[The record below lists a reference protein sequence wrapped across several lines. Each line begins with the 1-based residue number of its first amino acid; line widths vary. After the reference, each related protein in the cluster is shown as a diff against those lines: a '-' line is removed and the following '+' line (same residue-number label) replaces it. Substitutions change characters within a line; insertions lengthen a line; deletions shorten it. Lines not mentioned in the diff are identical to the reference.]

1 MAELPTFLIDGQDV
15 PMDKLR
21 AFLARLSGQASA
33 ALLNTV
39 DGAKPFATLAAA
51 QAAPAVTA
59 GAQARVFNDA
69 TAANNGLYVNKTGAV
84 GGYVLDAAFYGA
96 VANVLN
102 PLVQRADDASAAAA
116 AVAAALSGVP
126 VGLPIGGNENE
137 INAPTVPTPDVG
149 GKFDIL
155 IAKTNTSA
163 TFLTAGGLRRQ
174 VVNAGAA
181 PVGAGSV
188 VAGQIASFELSG
200 GGGFVLTKSRA
211 AGPEKI
217 VSGTDG
223 SAFVDKPFGDIT
235 YAANGTR
242 TIAQIERYVVVPGS
256 SNAHPDY
263 VGATRL
269 PANVAA
275 AALNEFSAGDG
286 ILFKGETVA
295 EPGAPFVTIAA
306 QLAKSTSYAAGTAKW
321 VLPCYG
327 MNECRTIFYNAQG
340 GVKAQLAA
348 ARAQV
353 IACRAVGVE
362 MALNTI
368 FPPDLRASD
377 VSLDPQFFAD
387 ATVYNSS
394 TGAKGT
400 TTDQDYP
407 VKRAAPVNPESQMVP
422 AASKALTPAR
432 AWTSTGVK
440 RRGYRRI
447 WDWNRRIRRLAAELD
462 CVLLDYFACTYRNI
476 IEMVPDL
483 GTGLDLFY
491 NKANPLH
498 PLDALY
504 DAGVTPV
511 IREWALAVAQGRT
524 DQKVFRGE
532 SQGMLAL
539 PLLGQGELGSAVAN
553 NGKLA
558 RISYEGSDAL
568 VVAQGGAWRAL
579 QTGGAL
585 KVSFSFANGPMPAG
599 ATLARPAG
607 TASRIN
613 SALMIDYTTG
623 ADIARFDFDPNAN
636 VVGGLLI
643 EPNRT
648 NTHIQSEV
656 NQTGWIRE
664 QASLT
669 PNALIQQIGAPNLTK
684 LAASTG
690 VVAGSV
696 IRVYQQANDNDP
708 AKTYTKSYYCKRG
721 TDGYKYLWLTR
732 DGGDTVC
739 FNMDTGL
746 FESVGPG
753 ITASAKAL
761 PNGVYRVSL
770 RVKGANIGGNNSFF
784 WLSDR
789 PNALS
794 VGSATP
800 EGTFCYVG
808 GAQCEEAMWAS
819 SYIPTTTTALTR
831 PADTLTLD
839 WGSLGVPD
847 STITARYTF
856 DDGSTQ
862 DVATV
867 VASGKSAVAGGAL
880 NRFCIRRVEL
890 VTA

>member
-39 DGAKPFATLAAA
+39 DGATPFPTLAAA
-51 QAAPAVTA
+51 QAAPAVAA
-59 GAQARVFNDA
+59 GRQARVFNDA

-126 VGLPIGGNENE
+126 VGLPIGGNEND
-137 INAPTVPTPDVG
+137 INAPTVPTPAVG

-155 IAKTNTSA
+155 IAKTNTGA

-174 VVNAGAA
+174 VVNSGAA
-181 PVGAGSV
+181 PVGADSV
-188 VAGQIASFELSG
+188 VAGQIASFELSD
-200 GGGFVLTKSRA
+200 GGGFVLAKSRA

-217 VSGTDG
+217 VSATDD
-223 SAFVDKPFGDIT
+223 SAFVDNPYGDIT

-242 TIAQIERYVVVPGS
+242 TIARIERYVVVPGS

-269 PANVAA
+269 PAVVAA

-340 GVKAQLAA
+340 GVKAQIAA

-353 IACRAVGVE
+353 IACRAIGVE

-387 ATVYNSS
+387 ATVYNST

-400 TTDQDYP
+400 TTAQDYP
-407 VKRAAPVNPESQMVP
+407 VPRAAPVNPESQMVP

-462 CVLLDYFACTYRNI
+462 CVLLDYFACTYRNV

-483 GTGLDLFY
+483 GAGLDLFY

-532 SQGMLAL
+532 SNGMLAL
-539 PLLGQGELGSAVAN
+539 PLLGQSDLGSAVVN

-558 RISYEGSDAL
+558 RISYEGSEAL
-568 VVAQGGAWRAL
+568 VVAQGNAWRSL
-579 QTGGAL
+579 T
-585 KVSFSFANGPMPAG
+585 VSGPLPIAFSFATGSMPAG
-599 ATLARPAG
+599 ASLTRAAGSWSYTGPDKVMLFG
-607 TASRIN
+607 TA
-613 SALMIDYTTG
+613 
-623 ADIARFDFDPNAN
+623 AN
-636 VVGGLLI
+636 VARLDYQPVTGVARGLLL
-643 EPNRT
+643 EPE
-648 NTHIQSEV
+648 SK
-656 NQTGWIRE
+656 
-664 QASLT
+664 
-669 PNALIQQIGAPNLTK
+669 NL
-684 LAASTG
+684 
-690 VVAGSV
+690 
-696 IRVYQQANDNDP
+696 Q
-708 AKTYTKSYYCKRG
+708 
-721 TDGYKYLWLTR
+721 
-732 DGGDTVC
+732 
-739 FNMDTGL
+739 
-746 FESVGPG
+746 
-753 ITASAKAL
+753 
-761 PNGVYRVSL
+761 
-770 RVKGANIGGNNSFF
+770 
-784 WLSDR
+784 
-789 PNALS
+789 
-794 VGSATP
+794 VGSAVIDSPNFRIYGDRTAGANGPNGAATARFKRNSANTNGRVFDQYPSDYGGGDNVQRAMSVYVRNIDAAVIEVMEVAATKGVRLTTSTGAVTATGGSTAFQEVGAGSMTRIGFAAIKANGFGYWVAYIDPASTSPLTTAEFGLVQIEARTTP
-800 EGTFCYVG
+800 T
-808 GAQCEEAMWAS
+808 
-819 SYIPTTTTALTR
+819 SYIPTTTAAATR
-831 PADTLTLD
+831 PGETLTLD

-867 VASGKSAVAGGAL
+867 VTSGKSAVAGGAL

>member
-39 DGAKPFATLAAA
+39 DGATPFPTLAAA
-51 QAAPAVTA
+51 QAAPAVAA
-59 GAQARVFNDA
+59 GRQARVFNDA

-126 VGLPIGGNENE
+126 VGLPIGGNEND
-137 INAPTVPTPDVG
+137 INAPTVPTPAVG

-155 IAKTNTSA
+155 IAKTNTGA

-174 VVNAGAA
+174 VVNSGAA

-188 VAGQIASFELSG
+188 VAGQIASFELSD
-200 GGGFVLTKSRA
+200 GGGFVLAKSRA

-217 VSGTDG
+217 VSATDD
-223 SAFVDKPFGDIT
+223 SAFVDKPYGDIT

-269 PANVAA
+269 PAVVAA

-340 GVKAQLAA
+340 GVKAQIAA

-387 ATVYNSS
+387 ATVYNST

-400 TTDQDYP
+400 TTAQDYP
-407 VKRAAPVNPESQMVP
+407 VPRAAPVNPESQMVP

-462 CVLLDYFACTYRNI
+462 CVLLDYFACTYRNV

-483 GTGLDLFY
+483 GAGLDLFY

-524 DQKVFRGE
+524 DQKIFRGE
-532 SQGMLAL
+532 SQGVLAL
-539 PLLGQGELGSAVAN
+539 PLLAQGELGSSVAN

-568 VVAQGGAWRAL
+568 VIAQGGAWRTL
-579 QTGGAL
+579 QVGSAL
-585 KVSFSFANGPMPAG
+585 KSAFNFTSGVMPAG
-599 ATLARPAG
+599 ATLARAAGPYSFINSGKLIETGNTANAPRFDWDPINGALRGLLVEPARTNLQVG
-607 TASRIN
+607 SGVIDAPNYRIFEGAKVVGASGPDGSPSSRIARDGRASGGTVFDQYPSDYGSGMDKARTISLYAKSVSEANLQINYANANAVAFNLRNGTFAPSFGASGQTATMQKGPNDFSRLTMSHTKAN
-613 SALMIDYTTG
+613 SFGIWSVQIDTALANSTG
-623 ADIARFDFDPNAN
+623 AVDFACFQ
-636 VVGGLLI
+636 I
-643 EPNRT
+643 E
-648 NTHIQSEV
+648 E
-656 NQTGWIRE
+656 
-664 QASLT
+664 
-669 PNALIQQIGAPNLTK
+669 
-684 LAASTG
+684 
-690 VVAGSV
+690 
-696 IRVYQQANDNDP
+696 
-708 AKTYTKSYYCKRG
+708 
-721 TDGYKYLWLTR
+721 
-732 DGGDTVC
+732 
-739 FNMDTGL
+739 
-746 FESVGPG
+746 
-753 ITASAKAL
+753 
-761 PNGVYRVSL
+761 
-770 RVKGANIGGNNSFF
+770 GAN
-784 WLSDR
+784 
-789 PNALS
+789 
-794 VGSATP
+794 AT
-800 EGTFCYVG
+800 
-808 GAQCEEAMWAS
+808 
-819 SYIPTTTTALTR
+819 SYIPTTNAAATR
-831 PADTLTLD
+831 PVDNLTLD
-839 WGSLGVPD
+839 WGSLGVAD
-847 STITARYTF
+847 GNITARYTF
-856 DDGSTQ
+856 DDNTTQ

-867 VASGKSAVAGGAL
+867 VAGGKSTVAGGTL

-890 VTA
+890 VAA